1 MSAIGIMNFVAHDY
15 ERVWVDEVGVWWLGL
30 MFGRWVSALAKTHS
44 MSGQRA
50 CMYVLKVFSDEQ
62 TAYDD
67 AVYTVMG
74 KRR

>member
-15 ERVWVDEVGVWWLGL
+15 ERVWVDEVGVWEIGIGI
-30 MFGRWVSALAKTHS
+30 GRDAFDVGAARVHVCLN
-44 MSGQRA
+44 
-50 CMYVLKVFSDEQ
+50 VFSDEQ